1 MDDKIVRPFR
11 ETVSPSRSNASFSTV
26 TAGSTSVSMVTGETV
41 GSQTRISGRL
51 LLPTNIPVFSDEMTL
66 LLLHALR
73 VERRRCAS
81 ASFIVDSMV
90 AMALF

>member
-1 MDDKIVRPFR
+1 MALCIIQV
-11 ETVSPSRSNASFSTV
+11 
-26 TAGSTSVSMVTGETV
+26 
-41 GSQTRISGRL
+41 
-51 LLPTNIPVFSDEMTL
+51 PTNIPVFSDEMTL